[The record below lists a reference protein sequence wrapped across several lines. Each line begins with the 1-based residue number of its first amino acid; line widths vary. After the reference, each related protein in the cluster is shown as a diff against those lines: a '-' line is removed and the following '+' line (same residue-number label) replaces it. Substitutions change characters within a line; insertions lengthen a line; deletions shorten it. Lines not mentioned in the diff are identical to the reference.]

1 MNEQPRPANLTALL
15 EDARRRRIGPGT
27 RTKTGLSALLL
38 TVALTA
44 PASSQ
49 DIAEACERVATYQ
62 FGPSE
67 IRSDDVQA
75 FPELDPPRVRI
86 RISGET
92 GQQDLI
98 AQALGRALGQPDPA
112 EPSRVSYG
120 QVFCQ
125 FEDPAP
131 PFGLIAFECSGP
143 GCPVSAMRLE
153 ELRVLLHREYGS
165 GEPLVPL
172 SERTGPGSGS
182 EPPSALIDSVRQC
195 WNMGVLSQEAMR
207 VTVTVGFRMG
217 ASGRHE
223 PGSIRLITAS
233 GGDERA
239 IAQSFEAARRAI
251 IRCEGDGYPTP
262 PNQTGEVRLLFDGAR
277 MELRSEA
284 EHAPDPEPSPGLQTD

>member
-1 MNEQPRPANLTALL
+1 MNDQPRFANLPALC
-15 EDARRRRIGPGT
+15 EGARRLRIATGT
-27 RTKTGLSALLL
+27 QATTGLSALLF
-38 TVALTA
+38 TVALTH

-62 FGPSE
+62 FGLSE
-67 IRSDDVQA
+67 IRSEDVQS

-98 AQALGRALGQPDPA
+98 AQALGRALGQPDP
-112 EPSRVSYG
+112 EDPLRVNYG

-131 PFGLIAFECSGP
+131 PFGLVAFECSGP

-153 ELRVLLHREYGS
+153 ELRVLLHREYAAGD
-165 GEPLVPL
+165 PLVPI
-172 SERTGPGSGS
+172 SELTGLGPGSKNS
-182 EPPSALIDSVRQC
+182 SALIEAVRQC
-195 WNMGVLSQEAMR
+195 WNLGVLSEEAMR
-207 VTVTVGFRMG
+207 VTVTVGFHMS

-223 PGSIRLITAS
+223 QGTIRLISAS

-239 IAQSFEAARRAI
+239 IAQSFEAAQRAI
-251 IRCEGDGYPTP
+251 IRCEGDGYPAP
-262 PNQTGEVRLLFDGAR
+262 SNHMEEVRLLFDGAS
-277 MELRSEA
+277 MELRSK
-284 EHAPDPEPSPGLQTD
+284 G